1 VSRIPRGVWQFG
13 LSGPN
18 YPAFREFHSTYVPAP
33 WGPVFMERIAEKAVE
48 AVGYMRTSSA
58 TYVGADKDSEKRQR
72 AAIEGYAK
80 RANMSVTD
88 WFYDPAVSGADPIES
103 RPGFARFLDRIEG
116 NGVRVGLI
124 EDASRFARDL
134 IAQELGIVL
143 LVARGVKVITAAG
156 DDLTDTCDPSRVM
169 MRQIAGAFAQY
180 EKARLVA
187 LLGARD
193 ERPRRRTTEKAN
205 ELTSPHI
212 RTQAQGPALY
222 RLKRVL

>member
-1 VSRIPRGVWQFG
+1 
-13 LSGPN
+13 
-18 YPAFREFHSTYVPAP
+18 
-33 WGPVFMERIAEKAVE
+33 MERIAEKAVE

-58 TYVGADKDSEKRQR
+58 TNVGADKDSEKRQR

-80 RANMSVTD
+80 RAKMSVTD

-103 RPGFARFLDRIEG
+103 RPGFARLLDRIEG
-116 NGVRVGLI
+116 NGVRVVLI

-156 DDLTDTCDPSRVM
+156 DDLTDTSDPSRVM

-187 LLGARD
+187 RLRRAR
-193 ERPRRRTTEKAN
+193 EVKGKMGGRKSHAELRPNVVALAKQLRKRQKSLREISR
-205 ELTSPHI
+205 ELAARGYLSKSGKPFTARSVSNMLE
-212 RTQAQGPALY
+212 AS
-222 RLKRVL
+222 

>member
-1 VSRIPRGVWQFG
+1 M
-13 LSGPN
+13 
-18 YPAFREFHSTYVPAP
+18 
-33 WGPVFMERIAEKAVE
+33 PVFMERIAEKAVE

-58 TYVGADKDSEKRQR
+58 TNVGADKDSEKRQR

-80 RANMSVTD
+80 SANMSVTD

-103 RPGFARFLDRIEG
+103 RPGFARLLDRIEG
-116 NGVRVGLI
+116 NGVRVVLI

-156 DDLTDTCDPSRVM
+156 DDLTDTSDPSRVM

-187 LLGARD
+187 RLRRAR
-193 ERPRRRTTEKAN
+193 EIKGKMGGRKSHAELRPNVVALAKQLRKRQKSLREISR
-205 ELTSPHI
+205 ELAARGYLSKSGKPFTARSVSNMLE
-212 RTQAQGPALY
+212 AS
-222 RLKRVL
+222 